1 MSDLSGKA
9 APGEL
14 ELINK
19 YTRTPLNEN
28 DVYVFSVV
36 LCDNDIDRD
45 CEKVTVPAMI
55 IQPIVENAV
64 NYGVRDI
71 EWEKLIRLSVYRE
84 EGSIEIEV
92 MDNGAGM
99 SRERIEEVMSGK
111 RGRQEA
117 DSNGV
122 GLSNVI
128 SRLKLFYGT
137 ERVLDIYSEGK
148 DKGCVVRIHIPV
160 KEYNV

>member
-1 MSDLSGKA
+1 MALS
-9 APGEL
+9 L
-14 ELINK
+14 LIPDAIRSP
-19 YTRTPLNEN
+19 T
-28 DVYVFSVV
+28 
-36 LCDNDIDRD
+36 
-45 CEKVTVPAMI
+45 CEKILAT
-55 IQPIVENAV
+55 IVIAP
-64 NYGVRDI
+64 
-71 EWEKLIRLSVYRE
+71 KLIRLSVYRQE
-84 EGSIEIEV
+84 ESIEIEV

-111 RGRQEA
+111 RGSQEV

-148 DKGCVVRIHIPV
+148 DKGCIVRIHIPV
-160 KEYNV
+160 NKEEYNV

>member
-1 MSDLSGKA
+1 
-9 APGEL
+9 
-14 ELINK
+14 
-19 YTRTPLNEN
+19 
-28 DVYVFSVV
+28 
-36 LCDNDIDRD
+36 
-45 CEKVTVPAMI
+45 
-55 IQPIVENAV
+55 
-64 NYGVRDI
+64 
-71 EWEKLIRLSVYRE
+71 
-84 EGSIEIEV
+84 
-92 MDNGAGM
+92 M